1 MLCECTDLK
10 KSKLDVFISTGKDHH
25 VASIHLVG
33 VCCNHPGSPRE
44 LYRSISNADVEQSD
58 KNMCCSE
65 NSQDLYRN
73 IYIVN
78 IQAISI
84 IWLMLGWIWR
94 PHQNGS
100 CVHLQQV
107 INNCSLINIIK
118 CIIMIE
124 LNVKMKKKVLT

>member
-1 MLCECTDLK
+1 MLCKCTDLK

-25 VASIHLVG
+25 VVSIHLVG
-33 VCCNHPGSPRE
+33 VCCTHPGSPRE

-58 KNMCCSE
+58 QNMCCSE

-118 CIIMIE
+118 CITMIE
-124 LNVKMKKKVLT
+124 LNVKMKKRF